1 MATNL
6 ASAEMQGQQQS
17 ARETGA
23 VAILVASQICFEAR
37 ICKML
42 ATGCDDIAATN
53 SGSVSRMILA
63 DTLPSGRVQC
73 TIRDSVNFR
82 SAYTH
87 LLAQGGCDWRQNI

>member
-6 ASAEMQGQQQS
+6 ASAEMQGQRQS
-17 ARETGA
+17 ARETETGA
-23 VAILVASQICFEAR
+23 VAILVASQICCEAR
-37 ICKML
+37 ICKMS

-53 SGSVSRMILA
+53 SGSVSCMILA

-87 LLAQGGCDWRQNI
+87 LLAQGGCD